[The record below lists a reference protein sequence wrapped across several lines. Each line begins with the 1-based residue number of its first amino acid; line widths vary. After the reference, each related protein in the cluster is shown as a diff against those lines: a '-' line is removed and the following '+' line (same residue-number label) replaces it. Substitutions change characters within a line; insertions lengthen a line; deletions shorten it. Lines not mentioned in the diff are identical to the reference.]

1 MMKTCSDNSTAAF
14 LHFGKKKTDE
24 NIHYND
30 SGKIL
35 TKHNSLEDKFTNNN
49 KLLNVFPITII
60 YFITNSN

>member
-1 MMKTCSDNSTAAF
+1 MKTCSDNSTAEF
-14 LHFGKKKTDE
+14 LHFGEKKTDE

-49 KLLNVFPITII
+49 K
-60 YFITNSN
+60 